1 MPDRR
6 LLKGRYRANRL
17 ERGPI
22 TVLAVSRG
30 CGFRCTFCTTNAM
43 DQAVDL
49 EFKRRLADGGH
60 RYEKRAPLR
69 KRTPEQVVAELR
81 DIAALGYKG
90 VEIADNIFTWG
101 KQRTLEICRGIE
113 DLDLDW
119 ICLARAGML
128 HDPEVVGAM
137 KRAGCKLVYM
147 GSESFDDGLLDDMI
161 KQQRVADVERAV
173 RTCRSVGL
181 EPEVSVLIGASPKE
195 DWGTLWRSWRASRR
209 LGTRF
214 VHFSVALPAPSTEMY
229 DQALEHG
236 WFIEGD
242 FRPADNQREVIVNL
256 PNLSRRELQAMLKMA
271 YAAQYLSP
279 AGIWEQAR
287 RVRSVD
293 DLLHKARAAGALFR
307 FLGQRPEPARAVIP
321 AGRVTPLHP

>member
-1 MPDRR
+1 
-6 LLKGRYRANRL
+6 
-17 ERGPI
+17 
-22 TVLAVSRG
+22 
-30 CGFRCTFCTTNAM
+30 M

-147 GSESFDDGLLDDMI
+147 GSE
-161 KQQRVADVERAV
+161 
-173 RTCRSVGL
+173 T
-181 EPEVSVLIGASPKE
+181 
-195 DWGTLWRSWRASRR
+195 
-209 LGTRF
+209 
-214 VHFSVALPAPSTEMY
+214 ST
-229 DQALEHG
+229 
-236 WFIEGD
+236 
-242 FRPADNQREVIVNL
+242 
-256 PNLSRRELQAMLKMA
+256 MA
-271 YAAQYLSP
+271 CS
-279 AGIWEQAR
+279 
-287 RVRSVD
+287 
-293 DLLHKARAAGALFR
+293 
-307 FLGQRPEPARAVIP
+307 
-321 AGRVTPLHP
+321 TT